1 MFAWRRVAIARDGV
15 AFITNSGRCSTKA
28 IGIEWSAR
36 TLPIYRL
43 PISSVVERGAELSQS
58 AAVAK
63 WLWCELLDAAKRNLL
78 CETYR

>member
-1 MFAWRRVAIARDGV
+1 
-15 AFITNSGRCSTKA
+15 
-28 IGIEWSAR
+28 
-36 TLPIYRL
+36 
-43 PISSVVERGAELSQS
+43 VVERGAELSQS